1 MKRILSMLLVLCMVI
16 SMLPLAVF
24 AADTFTGTATADGDG
39 KYTKNFTPGA
49 DGTLTVTVG
58 DGTTNWSADVAF
70 FGDSLSM
77 ESVGTCSGSESD
89 SFSAEVVAGTKYYVR
104 VWATDGN
111 GLSDTPVS
119 YTFVPASGEEDAGVV
134 VEGAVLKDDAGAAMK
149 GTDVEIPMIP
159 DPTGNAPYAGQQEHF
174 FTPTTDGILTV
185 HIIGSSSDWWYSG
198 ENLCGMVTGSGEW
211 AETYEVRA
219 GTTYSITLGCYEDW
233 NQASGT
239 ISYEV
244 LFYAKELA
252 AVQEKFM
259 FADSILVGEKAVA
272 EIVPDAE
279 APVTAAVTMM
289 DNAASTVVGI
299 TPDVVGVYTV
309 TVSEGAT
316 IADMGTNGTLID
328 MIVDSVDYGGSVVWT
343 CKEVSEL
350 KDTTS
355 EGVGVYTQGQTLFV
369 GIKSD
374 AETVHVTVEKTGDYE
389 AVEVETLVYENKAE
403 LSQFVLPEEA
413 ILGDYINVSDSVD
426 HVAVLGNDGYY
437 HLDSEDGDILLV
449 DMDYASIVLTNALSS
464 ERPVMN
470 AYATLED
477 GTRVCYNIADAVKAY
492 EAVCD
497 ENGYYPLTEDLV
509 LFYDAYAVGA
519 WVYGTVL
526 DASMMN
532 DEDVWMYCMRTM
544 TLPGEEGGDAATS
557 GTLSVPSYESVDW
570 TAPASGTVNFTVTPA
585 ESTVPV
591 FLYGE
596 LAPLLLITNGTGSM
610 EVTEGVVYEFMD
622 ADGVSP
628 TIEWAYEAGEEPE
641 VPSEADGSYMN
652 PYIYETM
659 DALIADWQGRA
670 MSIGQEVYIVAPLCG
685 YTVTLSDNFDGAV
698 CFLHSKTGMIL
709 ESPYTF
715 EGEKDDTIMVGLYN
729 RGGANQLTISAAEA
743 GSGSV
748 EQGDGTVYNP
758 YTYAS
763 IEDMV
768 AAWTSRAVAGETT
781 VYIQAPVAGLT
792 VSVKDNY
799 GAACFEDRFGME
811 IMNSITFDAFA
822 GNPVMFALKNRAPF
836 ETNVTL
842 SVGGAQGGEVT
853 YTDLILN
860 DDMSVEGQD
869 CHWTFTAPDPGVLTL
884 TTGGAIMGPVA
895 FTYSINGDDPV
906 SLDLST
912 TVEIDMWTGD
922 IIKIDVIASGHSSL
936 TTAWSGEA
944 VEVDPNAL
952 VLGANAVSVE
962 AGNREG
968 GSWTFTATEAGT
980 LTATVSNLVV
990 YNPSYEVEGEFVPE
1004 EVPAV
1009 YLPMVVNA
1017 QMSFQIN
1024 GVKAENGNE
1033 GYVNV
1038 EADDVVTIS
1047 LAHNMATQFDA
1058 TLNLTLEASSG
1069 GEGGET
1075 GEPDGTSDNPY
1086 VITVA
1091 DLPLTIEEA
1100 EPHDLYY
1107 SLTVDEACK
1116 LKVTHTENG
1125 LVAWGDFAYDKDDDN
1140 SWYTVSLEAG
1150 QTVVINPFSYTGGA
1164 TYVISLDDSGDSE
1177 EPGEP
1182 DGSYNNPY
1190 ILDALY
1196 GTFSVELPVFGEAW
1210 YAYTATE
1217 SGVFAVTYDESLD
1230 IWIEAYVDGM
1240 YAEGDAIAYE
1250 KDQVISIFVRDSFG
1264 TGVNTDI
1271 TIVDAAAVKIGDV
1284 SYATLTDALAAAMP
1298 GDVVTLVKDAVVD
1311 GGVVLPVGVNLNLG
1325 AYDLTADYLIGF
1337 KGSYVI
1343 GNPPSKEN
1351 NLGAGGNLFVDENA
1365 LILSTTGTI
1374 DGTAV
1379 LPVWDD
1385 TASTPCYCFSKV
1397 IVNTTSTGNG
1407 LQVVHGESIY
1417 FQFQQQ
1423 FTGAIRNALLKTDG
1437 FSDNK
1442 LSVALLLEWQVSD
1455 DDGNL
1460 QGTANQEFV
1469 YSDYFTSYVAGAN
1482 TRFYTFKM
1490 TGYTTLGIESFT
1502 ITPMIKSESG
1512 AIVYGETFKY
1522 GVSTGTTETENND
1535 GNI

>member
-1 MKRILSMLLVLCMVI
+1 MKRILSMLLVLCMIV

-24 AADTFTGTATADGDG
+24 AAETEVEVANG
-39 KYTKNFTPGA
+39 KYTAEADAKTFVPNWSGYTPYV
-49 DGTLTVTVG
+49 DGTLTVIIGENDV
-58 DGTTNWSADVAF
+58 NWSADVYYIGGEPLGAT
-70 FGDSLSM
+70 S
-77 ESVGTCSGSESD
+77 GTG
-89 SFSAEVVAGTKYYVR
+89 AGTFTADISAGTTYRVR
-104 VWATDGN
+104 VWETN
-111 GLSDTPVS
+111 GGSLEDLPVTVIFTS
-119 YTFVPASGEEDAGVV
+119 EEEDHGIV
-134 VEGAVLKDDAGAAMK
+134 VEGDVLN
-149 GTDVEIPMIP
+149 DVE
-159 DPTGNAPYAGQQEHF
+159 NAPMKAMDAAVSNNANGDVVSIYHEFNVAK
-174 FTPTTDGILTV
+174 DGIVTV
-185 HIIGSSSDWWYSG
+185 HILDAKNASGDACEWYFSGSM
-198 ENLCGMVTGSGEW
+198 CGQVTGKGE
-211 AETYEVRA
+211 AAREFEVRA
-219 GTTYSITLGCYEDW
+219 GSVCSFEVAPYIDY
-233 NQASGT
+233 AAAAGT
-239 ISYEV
+239 VSYEV
-244 LFYAKELA
+244 LFYEEELA

-259 FADSILVGEKAVA
+259 FAETIEVGGEAVA

-279 APVTAAVTMM
+279 APVTATVTMM
-289 DNAASTVVGI
+289 ENADATVVGI
-299 TPDVVGVYTV
+299 TPDEVGVYTI
-309 TVSEGAT
+309 TVGEGAT
-316 IADMGTNGTLID
+316 IADLKTNATLID
-328 MIVDSVDYGGSVVWT
+328 LFVDSAEYGDTIVWT
-343 CKEVSEL
+343 CKEVASEETL
-350 KDTTS
+350 NIQD
-355 EGVGVYTQGQTLFV
+355 ENGNWVEHTQKKEGQTLYV
-369 GIKSD
+369 GIKSGAGN
-374 AETVHVTVEKTGDYE
+374 AEITVEKTGDYE
-389 AVEVETLVYENKAE
+389 VVEVELQTYVNKAE
-403 LSQFVLPEEA
+403 LSQFVLPEDA
-413 ILGDYINVSDSVD
+413 TLGAYVNVSDSVD
-426 HVAVLGNDGYY
+426 HEAVLGTDGYY
-437 HLDSEDGDILLV
+437 HLDSADGPILLV
-449 DMDYASIVLTNALSS
+449 DMDYADIVLTNALTDGRGIMYAFVVN
-464 ERPVMN
+464 ENGETVEKWDIAN
-470 AYATLED
+470 A
-477 GTRVCYNIADAVKAY
+477 CKAY

-497 ENGYYPLTEDLV
+497 GNGYYPLTEDLIF
-509 LFYDAYAVGA
+509 FYQTYGVGN
-519 WVYGTVL
+519 WVYSTVL
-526 DASMMN
+526 DTSMMQ
-532 DEDVWMYCMRTM
+532 DADVWMYCMRTM
-544 TLPGEEGGDAATS
+544 TLPGAEGDAATS

-659 DALIADWQGRA
+659 DALMADWQGRA

-698 CFLHSKTGMIL
+698 CFVHSKTGMYL

-715 EGEKDDTIMVGLYN
+715 DGEKGDVIMIGLYN
-729 RGGANQLTISAAEA
+729 RGRANQLTISAAEA

-748 EQGDGTVYNP
+748 EQGDGTVNNP

-822 GNPVMFALKNRAPF
+822 VNPVVFALKNRAPF

-944 VEVDPNAL
+944 VEEDPNAL
-952 VLGANAVSVE
+952 VLGENIVSVE
-962 AGNREG
+962 AEDADGET
-968 GSWTFTATEAGT
+968 WTFTAPEAGD
-980 LTATVSNLVV
+980 LTIAVTSLTQYINTEEGIVEEALGGMGLNMAFGMGSFNL
-990 YNPSYEVEGEFVPE
+990 Y
-1004 EVPAV
+1004 
-1009 YLPMVVNA
+1009 
-1017 QMSFQIN
+1017 IN
-1024 GVKAENGNE
+1024 GQQIW
-1033 GYVNV
+1033 
-1038 EADDVVTIS
+1038 DVANTVTVAAGDEVTVQIYAGLFNLSNAFTASIS
-1047 LAHNMATQFDA
+1047 
-1058 TLNLTLEASSG
+1058 LTLEASSG
-1069 GEGGET
+1069 GEGGEV
-1075 GEPDGTSDNPY
+1075 GESGTVDNPI

-1190 ILDALY
+1190 ILENLY
-1196 GTFSVELPVFGEAW
+1196 GTLEVQMPEACTV
-1210 YAYTATE
+1210 YYKYTATADGCVAANDPTYALTAYFGE
-1217 SGVFAVTYDESLD
+1217 NYTMGAYSFKAGDAVLINFDGMPGTYTVELYDPAVAKIGNVTYTSLG
-1230 IWIEAYVDGM
+1230 EA
-1240 YAEGDAIAYE
+1240 
-1250 KDQVISIFVRDSFG
+1250 
-1264 TGVNTDI
+1264 
-1271 TIVDAAAVKIGDV
+1271 
-1284 SYATLTDALAAAMP
+1284 LTAAMP
-1298 GDVVTLVKDAVVD
+1298 GDVVTLLADVDAY
-1311 GGVVLPVGVNLNLG
+1311 GYLVLPVGVSVDLG
-1325 AYDLTADYLIGF
+1325 EHTLSADYIYG
-1337 KGSYVI
+1337 
-1343 GNPPSKEN
+1343 SKESSIIGIPQKSQLNVPKGNLILGQAATN
-1351 NLGAGGNLFVDENA
+1351 NLGQYVLPIWDEANNCYQMSLFV
-1365 LILSTTGTI
+1365 
-1374 DGTAV
+1374 
-1379 LPVWDD
+1379 
-1385 TASTPCYCFSKV
+1385 
-1397 IVNTTSTGNG
+1397 VNTNKSDRGLFIDEANETIRFQFKVQATTAFFETLMRDNGLTDNDMSVIIRLQWKTYNKDGEELGIAYQNFVYNDTQVSMSTGNYD
-1407 LQVVHGESIY
+1407 LS
-1417 FQFQQQ
+1417 
-1423 FTGAIRNALLKTDG
+1423 FTLTG
-1437 FSDNK
+1437 FSALNISLDD
-1442 LSVALLLEWQVSD
+1442 LVVVALVE
-1455 DDGNL
+1455 
-1460 QGTANQEFV
+1460 TA
-1469 YSDYFTSYVAGAN
+1469 
-1482 TRFYTFKM
+1482 
-1490 TGYTTLGIESFT
+1490 
-1502 ITPMIKSESG
+1502 SG
-1512 AIVYGETFKY
+1512 ADAYG
-1522 GVSTGTTETENND
+1522 TEWNVNNAK
-1535 GNI
+1535 